1 MKEKGLKEL
10 EEIKPKSVNSIYE
23 HEKKEKIREILINL
37 VNKKSNII
45 VLESPA
51 CIVLKKL
58 LEKGFKNI
66 KIPNNEEYDAFPEE
80 YKKYVYPFNLGNFLG
95 NFNFE
100 EKIDL
105 VWADFCGTWGSYKE
119 EIVPLFHKELLNNNS
134 TLINNNSTLI
144 ITTSMRD
151 VGKNDLVKEV
161 ITYLENVTEYSG
173 YVIRLM
179 NETAF
184 SGNGTYTVFL
194 KINYADK
201 PRCPKC
207 FSSYVIKRGT
217 RYNKFAI
224 IQRYGCKLCDY
235 KFSIDADRLKTP
247 PYIRQLIY
255 KEYKKEPISSRDLSK
270 KIMDTYGYKLCH
282 TSVLRVIKDAKKYLG
297 KNVEITKKTR
307 ITKRKG
313 FSRKTKKGY
322 SKYAPHTYKREVV
335 GIK

>member
-1 MKEKGLKEL
+1 MEEKEGIVL
-10 EEIKPKSVNSIYE
+10 EEIKPEKVNSVYE
-23 HEKKEKIREILINL
+23 HEKKEKIREIIINL
-37 VNKKSNII
+37 LDKKSNI
-45 VLESPA
+45 VMLESPY
-51 CIVLKKL
+51 CIMLKKL
-58 LEKGFKNI
+58 LKKGFNKI
-66 KIPNNEEYDAFPEE
+66 KIPNNEEYYDFPEE
-80 YKKYVYPFNLGNFLG
+80 YKRYVYPFSLGNFLG
-95 NFNFE
+95 DFKFE

-105 VWADFCGTWGSYKE
+105 VWADFCGNWNNYKE
-119 EIVPLFHKELLNNNS
+119 EIVPLFHRELFND
-134 TLINNNSTLI
+134 NSTLI

-151 VGKNDLVKEV
+151 IGKNDLVKDV

-173 YVIRLM
+173 YIIKLM

-194 KINYADK
+194 KINYANK

-207 FSSYVIKRGT
+207 SSSYVIKRGT

-235 KFSIDADRLKTP
+235 KFSIDANRLRTP
-247 PYIRQLIY
+247 PHIRQFIY

-270 KIMDTYGYKLCH
+270 KIMDTYGYKLSH

-297 KNVEITKKTR
+297 KNVKVTKKTR

-322 SKYAPHTYKREVV
+322 SKYAPHTYQRKVV
-335 GIK
+335 GIG

>member
-1 MKEKGLKEL
+1 MEEKEFEELKEINP
-10 EEIKPKSVNSIYE
+10 EEVKSVYE
-23 HEKKEKIREILINL
+23 HEKKEKIRDIIVNL
-37 VNKKSNII
+37 VNKKSNI
-45 VLESPA
+45 VMLESPA
-51 CIVLKKL
+51 CIILKKL
-58 LEKGFKNI
+58 LKEGIKNI
-66 KIPNNEEYDAFPEE
+66 QIPNNEEYDAFPEE

-95 NFNFE
+95 NFNFKK
-100 EKIDL
+100 KIDL
-105 VWADFCGTWGSYKE
+105 VWADFCGNWNNYKE
-119 EIVPLFHKELLNNNS
+119 EIVPLFHKEIL
-134 TLINNNSTLI
+134 NNNSTLI

-151 VGKNDLVKEV
+151 TGKNDLVKEV

-173 YVIRLM
+173 YILKLM

-194 KINYADK
+194 KIDYADK

-247 PYIRQLIY
+247 PYIRQFIY

-270 KIMDTYGYKLCH
+270 KIMDTYGYKLSY

-297 KNVEITKKTR
+297 KNVEVTKKTR

-313 FSRKTKKGY
+313 FSRKTKGGY
-322 SKYAPHTYKREVV
+322 SKYAPHTYKREVI